1 MTGQIERIL
10 INGHIRTLHDAQ
22 PTAEALAIDGG
33 RVIAVGT
40 SEAMRA
46 LAGRDTAIDDLGGRH
61 VLPGFTDA
69 HVHWSG
75 TAQALYSVDLSTVRT
90 RDEAVARIAAR
101 VATTP
106 RGEWVLGT
114 GWSHAAWEGDQR
126 FPTAA
131 DLDPI
136 SPDHP
141 VLMRARSGH
150 ASWANSAAMRLCGVD
165 ADTVDPPGGG
175 LLRDEAGQ
183 PTGIFL
189 EWTAMELINRHV
201 PRDTPERLIDR
212 MRAAQQ
218 VAHRLGLIGIHDFDW
233 RDSMIALQRMR
244 LEGTLTLRIVKQIN
258 LEYLDSLLDLG
269 MQHGFGD
276 AWFRFGWLK
285 LFIDG
290 ALGPRTALM
299 IDPYDGEPD
308 NYGIVVVEKERAL
321 DAVRRASAAGFPST
335 VHAIGDRAVRDIL
348 DVFQQVRAEEAS
360 AGVPRNQRR
369 HRIEHVQLIHPDD
382 VGRLAELDVIASF
395 QPIHATS
402 DRVFADKYWGA
413 RCAYAYNPRLQL
425 DRGVLVL
432 FGSDSPVDS
441 LSPIAGIHAAVTRR
455 GADGAPG
462 AEGWYPA
469 AKVTIDEAV
478 RAYTVN
484 PARAAGLGG
493 RAGRIAVGYDA
504 DLVVLDRD
512 LYATAPD
519 DLLATQVMGTMVD
532 GAWRYRDF

>member
-10 INGHIRTLHDAQ
+10 INGHIRTLHSGL
-22 PTAEALAIDGG
+22 PSAEALAIGGG
-33 RVIAVGT
+33 RVLALG
-40 SEAMRA
+40 SSDEMRR
-46 LAGRDTAIDDLGGRH
+46 LAGSSAAIDDLGGAH
-61 VLPGFTDA
+61 VLPGFTDS

-75 TAQALYSVDLSTVRT
+75 TAQALYSVDLSTAAT

-101 VATTP
+101 VASTP
-106 RGEWVLGT
+106 RGEWVLGA

-126 FPTAA
+126 FPTAS
-131 DLDPI
+131 DLDVV

-141 VLMRARSGH
+141 VMMRARSGH
-150 ASWANSAAMRLCGVD
+150 ALWANSAAMRLCGVD
-165 ADTVDPPGGG
+165 ADTLDPPGGG
-175 LLRDEAGQ
+175 LLRDEAGM

-201 PRDTPERLIDR
+201 PRDTTDRLIEK
-212 MRAAQQ
+212 MRAAQAH
-218 VAHRLGLIGIHDFDW
+218 AHRLGLTGIHDFDW

-244 LEGTLTLRIVKQIN
+244 MQGSLSLRVVKQIN

-285 LFIDG
+285 IFIDG
-290 ALGPRTALM
+290 ALGPRTASM
-299 IDPYDGEPD
+299 IEPYDGEPE
-308 NYGIVVVEKERAL
+308 NIGIVVVEKEQAL
-321 DAVRRASAAGFPST
+321 QAVRRASAAGFPST

-348 DVFQQVRAEEAS
+348 DVFQQVRTEEAAS
-360 AGVPRNQRR
+360 GIPRDHRR

-382 VGRLAELDVIASF
+382 VGRLAELDVIAST

-402 DRVFADKYWGA
+402 DMVFADKYWGA

-455 GADGAPG
+455 RADGAPG
-462 AEGWYPA
+462 IDGWYPA
-469 AKVTIDEAV
+469 ARVTIDEAV
-478 RAYTVN
+478 RGYTVN
-484 PARAAGLGG
+484 PARAAGIAH
-493 RAGRIAVGYDA
+493 RAGQIAPGYDA

-512 LYATAPD
+512 LYTSDPHT
-519 DLLATQVMGTMVD
+519 LLDTQVMGTMTD
-532 GAWRYRDF
+532 GQWQHRNF